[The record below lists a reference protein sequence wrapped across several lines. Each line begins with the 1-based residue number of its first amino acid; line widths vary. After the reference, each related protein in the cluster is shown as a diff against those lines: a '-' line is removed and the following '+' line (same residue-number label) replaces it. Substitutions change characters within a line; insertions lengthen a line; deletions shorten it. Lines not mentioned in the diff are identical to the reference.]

1 MLLCNRPY
9 PCVVESKT
17 IKRQLKVEIFVQLW
31 IRCVNAALQVATILR
46 STFIEIPVQ
55 EVFPE
60 LKQSCRCYCVCSA
73 IIMMC
78 RRFAWLYTII
88 WICKKTKRERKM
100 TLWIEWWII
109 CIDFARWVFFYLFN
123 FECRFS
129 PMSCPMVFY
138 RPQATTLYIQ
148 FYMPAKVF
156 LVPIPFM
163 WSMLCFNV
171 LFNQCHHFLHAC
183 ISFRYNSL
191 TPNG

>member
-73 IIMMC
+73 IIMMS

-88 WICKKTKRERKM
+88 WICKKTKRERKI
-100 TLWIEWWII
+100 TLWIKWWII
-109 CIDFARWVFFYLFN
+109 CIDFARWVFFLF
-123 FECRFS
+123 
-129 PMSCPMVFY
+129 
-138 RPQATTLYIQ
+138 IQ
-148 FYMPAKVF
+148 FWMS
-156 LVPIPFM
+156 LQ
-163 WSMLCFNV
+163 SNV
-171 LFNQCHHFLHAC
+171 MSNGILSPTSDYFVYTILHASK
-183 ISFRYNSL
+183 SFFGSDSFYVVDVVL
-191 TPNG
+191 